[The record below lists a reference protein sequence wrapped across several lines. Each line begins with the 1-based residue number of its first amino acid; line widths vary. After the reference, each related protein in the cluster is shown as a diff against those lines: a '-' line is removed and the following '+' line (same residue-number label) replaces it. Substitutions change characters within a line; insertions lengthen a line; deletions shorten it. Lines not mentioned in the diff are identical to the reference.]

1 MKRGGRQERRLRRR
15 PAPASWFP
23 VSWER
28 RGSKRSRLF
37 LFRRLRFLVL
47 AVAGLQVL
55 GDDLG
60 PRAALPPRAP
70 LRAILARGAAAF
82 RGLLPRLGGVGR
94 GLELLDPT
102 PLFLGDL
109 APRQLD

>member
-15 PAPASWFP
+15 PAPASRFP
-23 VSWER
+23 DSWER

-37 LFRRLRFLVL
+37 LFRRLLFLVL

-55 GDDLG
+55 GDDLRPRTALATG
-60 PRAALPPRAP
+60 PP
-70 LRAILARGAAAF
+70 LGPVLAGGAAALG
-82 RGLLPRLGGVGR
+82 GLLAGLRGVGR
-94 GLELLDPT
+94 GLELLDAT

-109 APRQLD
+109 APGQLD